1 MEQPL
6 DYNERCDKSPFVL
19 DHGFYNY
26 ELGAP
31 DVPYDSEMRVDDLEE
46 DNTFYRTIMMEREHY
61 NFLGK
66 KRDDP
71 NPANAFLISYLHL
84 PAEAD
89 EFSSKKV
96 VFRSKKVWDSY
107 KYSLL

>member
-1 MEQPL
+1 M
-6 DYNERCDKSPFVL
+6 DYNQRCDKSPFVL
-19 DHGFYNY
+19 DHEFYNY
-26 ELGAP
+26 ELGASA
-31 DVPYDSEMRVDDLEE
+31 VPYESELRIDDLEE
-46 DNTFYRTIMMEREHY
+46 DTMFYRTIMMDREHF

-89 EFSSKKV
+89 EFSAKKV
-96 VFRSKKVWDSY
+96 MFRNKKVSGT
-107 KYSLL
+107 